1 MKNLTNVELAMME
14 AGIDFELLEELE
26 AKAFAKNSVA
36 PYNVIVSSVN
46 EMIDA
51 LLNEI
56 HVAGITTMANKVA
69 FKEKGIDKGNGT
81 KEYAE
86 VSIESLSKGPLAKL
100 ARLEEGPVTKEGVTL
115 GDNYKFTRDY
125 LVVNVAEDSKVGAL
139 IKRNGLAV
147 QYKMGGRR
155 GNIMTRNVNE
165 MYTMSLNKKG
175 VLVLSPTINKE
186 GNVLAGEEAQ
196 AMLDKCVHYRIMSA
210 SQAQERN
217 VEMILSNR
225 DAKFVLHAKI
235 ALSGR
240 FLLELFYK
248 HNNKIKFND
257 AAKEW
262 FKRDALIGST
272 MIPFGEISKENG
284 TGMVIL
290 FDEFLG
296 NETDVV
302 ETELANKIG
311 YMQDNSSKVFKKANN
326 GTKDG
331 ITFGRKT
338 YIANAAYKEY
348 GISIAANLVNV
359 DPQMRIT
366 GAGVKSLIELKEDAV
381 FDEMLARAIK
391 GKKRVSLDEALRR
404 LQVQRETGVKAK
416 FSADEYV
423 VIGDENNICFLADD
437 NASKYLAFEGKYRVM
452 LLDMPRVKKNTI
464 NLSWQ
469 VFNKLANFASDET
482 LNYLSDRF
490 VESMA
495 NKVADMLFENNT
507 PTLVGNTSTVALSL
521 SERAKN
527 VYGNVLSL
535 LGDMTQEIVSKVEG
549 GKVPVSG
556 IYTRAAFE
564 SSDMIAGI
572 NILEAGDHYAEV
584 YCPSLRDGEYT
595 TGFKFPCP
603 TKDEFQVFK
612 NVGYKTLCKRIGLL
626 VKAGKITKREAEL
639 LKANFRGYGAS
650 TLVIVQEDSLKHK
663 LAGMDTDYDGLQIV
677 RDTQIVNDA
686 ISYYKELGYCGESVV
701 IAKFKK

>member
-1 MKNLTNVELAMME
+1 MKTLTNVEKAMMN
-14 AGIDFELLEELE
+14 AGVDFELLEAIE
-26 AKAFAKNSVA
+26 AKAFAKNSVV

-46 EMIDA
+46 ELIDA

-56 HVAGITTMANKVA
+56 HVAGTTTMATKVV
-69 FKEKGIDKGNGT
+69 FKGKGTDKGNGT

-86 VSIESLSKGPLAKL
+86 VSIESLSKGPLAKI
-100 ARLEEGPVTKEGVTL
+100 AEVEEGAVTKEGVTL
-115 GDNYKFTRDY
+115 GDNYKFTREL
-125 LVVNVAEDSKVGAL
+125 LVVNVADNSKVGAL

-155 GNIMTRNVNE
+155 GNIMTRNVAE

-196 AMLDKCVHYRIMSA
+196 AMLDKCVHYRIQSA

-217 VEMILSNR
+217 VEMILSNW
-225 DAKFVLHAKI
+225 DAKYALHAKI

-284 TGMVIL
+284 TGMVVL

-311 YMQDNSSKVFKKANN
+311 YMQDNSSDTLKKANN

-331 ITFGRKT
+331 IAFGRKRFV
-338 YIANAAYKEY
+338 ADAAYKEY
-348 GISIAANLVNV
+348 GITIASNLVNV
-359 DPQMRIT
+359 DPQMRLT
-366 GAGVKSLIELKEDAV
+366 GAGVKSLVELKEDEV
-381 FDEMLARAIK
+381 FDEMLARTIK

-452 LLDMPRVKKNTI
+452 LLDMPRVKKHTV

-469 VFNKLANFASDET
+469 VFNKLANFATDNT

-490 VESMA
+490 VESMTE
-495 NKVADMLFENNT
+495 KVADMLFENNT
-507 PTLVGNTSTVALSL
+507 PTLVGNASTVALSL
-521 SERAKN
+521 NERAKN
-527 VYGNVLSL
+527 VYGNILSL

-549 GKVPVSG
+549 CKVPVDG

-564 SSDMIAGI
+564 SSDMIAGV

-584 YCPSLRDGEYT
+584 FCPSLKDGEYV

-612 NVGYKTLCKRIGLL
+612 NVGYKTICSRIDNM
-626 VKAGKITKREAEL
+626 VNEGKIRPYQAKL

-663 LAGMDTDYDGLQIV
+663 LAGMDTDYDGLQII
-677 RDTQIVNDA
+677 RDTEIVKDA
-686 ISYYKELGYCGESVV
+686 VSYYKSLGYCGESVV